1 MNNIIWISEYNQY
14 LIKNNINLDIY
25 DYIDYIADKVGGNC
39 NNGFIKYLLKLDI
52 SNISDKD
59 NLNNRYCIT
68 SNEFS
73 ILKIKNNKDI
83 KKLIKKT
90 NLVMNRDYII
100 KIHKK
105 KFLNI
110 FEKTKIKYYLHPYAF
125 KMCLLTS
132 GQFNI
137 YFIMYER
144 IFYNYY
150 LYKNQ
155 ILKNIHKNINNLLFD
170 TNDLIKKN
178 KNKLYQYYL

>member
-52 SNISDKD
+52 SNISDND

-137 YFIMYER
+137 YFITLLLRFSEEKLFVFR
-144 IFYNYY
+144 KIFCF
-150 LYKNQ
+150 KIFE
-155 ILKNIHKNINNLLFD
+155 ILFF
-170 TNDLIKKN
+170 IKKF
-178 KNKLYQYYL
+178 LLSFT